1 MIEQQIKQLDIDN
14 AFALSRRKLIG
25 GLAAVAGLSIIPA
38 PLLAAPPKKIKIGPS
53 IIIKKGTK
61 ATSKAKS
68 VRFLAFDNLHTGE
81 KTKLVYWEKGRYVKG
96 ALSEINHVLRDHR
109 TNEAARIDKALLDQL
124 FILHTKLGSHKPF
137 QVISAYRSPKTNAML
152 REHSGGVAQKSMHVQ
167 GRAIDIRLQDKDVLY
182 IRNAALA
189 MNAGGVGYYPDS
201 KFVHIDTGKV
211 RKW

>member
-1 MIEQQIKQLDIDN
+1 MIEQHIEQDKDN
-14 AFALSRRKLIG
+14 SFALNRRQLIG
-25 GLAAVAGLSIIPA
+25 GLVGVAGLSIIPA

-53 IIIKKGTK
+53 ITIKNGTK
-61 ATSKAKS
+61 AASKAKA

-109 TNEAARIDKALLDQL
+109 TNEVTRIDKTLLDQL
-124 FILHTKLGSHKPF
+124 FILHNKLGSRTPF
-137 QVISAYRSPKTNAML
+137 QVVSAYRSPKTNAML

-167 GRAIDIRLQDKDVLY
+167 GKAIDIRLQDKDVLY

-189 MNAGGVGYYPDS
+189 MNAGGVGYYPES
-201 KFVHIDTGKV
+201 QFVHVDTGKV